1 MINRESWFGDSYY
14 EATVTRDHHEAPLEG
29 THSADV
35 CIVGAGYT
43 GLSAALECRA
53 RGLSVIV
60 VEAHRPGWGA
70 SGRNGGQVL
79 AGFANDD
86 EMAAQLGHP
95 DARRAWDLSVDGV
108 ALVRERIERY
118 EIDCD
123 FTPGFL
129 FVATR
134 PRRAT
139 ELEAWMDTISERYAY
154 PHLSWLDRAPLGE
167 RINSTQYVAGVRDAF
182 AGHLHP
188 LKYCLGLANAALQEG
203 AQIFC
208 NSPVERIDFGAKP
221 VVTTASG
228 EVRCAHVVV
237 CCNAFG
243 GDVLPKPIGRRIVPV
258 GTYIIATEPLPA
270 RDADALIRHR
280 EAICDNNFFLN
291 YFRLSHDNRL
301 LFGGRAASGY
311 VRPTLLRESMRARMA
326 TVFPHLSKTRIDF
339 LWGGFVDV
347 TRNRAPDFGRI
358 GSNSFYAQ
366 GFSGHGVALTGIA
379 GRAIAAAIGGKPQ
392 ILDLFAQ
399 IRHTP
404 FPGGPRLRRPMLELG
419 MWYHRVREL
428 LS

>member
-1 MINRESWFGDSYY
+1 MTNRESWFGDSYY
-14 EATVTRDHHEAPLEG
+14 EATVTRDHDEIPLEG

-79 AGFANDD
+79 AGFANDA
-86 EMAAQLGHP
+86 EMAAQLSHA
-95 DARRAWDLSVDGV
+95 DARWAWDLSVDGV
-108 ALVRERIERY
+108 SLVRERIEHHA
-118 EIDCD
+118 IDCD

-134 PRRAT
+134 ARRAR
-139 ELEAWMDTISERYAY
+139 ELEDWMRTITERYAY
-154 PHLSWLDRAPLGE
+154 PHLSWLDRDSLDE
-167 RINSTQYVAGVRDAF
+167 RVHSSQYVAGVRDAF

-188 LKYCLGLANAALQEG
+188 LKYCLGLADAALREG
-203 AQIFC
+203 AKIFC
-208 NSPVERIDFGAKP
+208 NSPVNHIDFGAKP
-221 VVTTASG
+221 LVKTASG
-228 EVRCAHVVV
+228 EVRCDHVIV
-237 CCNAFG
+237 CCNAYG
-243 GDVLPKPIGRRIVPV
+243 EQVLPETVGQRIVPI
-258 GTYIIATEPLPA
+258 GTYIIATEPLDA
-270 RDADALIRHR
+270 GDADVLIRHR

-291 YFRLSHDNRL
+291 YFRMSHDNRL

-311 VRPTLLRESMRARMA
+311 VKPERLTESMRARMA
-326 TVFPHLSKTRIDF
+326 TVFPHLARSRVDF

-358 GSNSFYAQ
+358 GANGFYAQ

-379 GRAIAAAIGGKPQ
+379 GRAITAALCGEPRV
-392 ILDLFAQ
+392 LDLFAQ

-404 FPGGPRLRRPMLELG
+404 FPGGTALRRPMLELG
-419 MWYHRVREL
+419 MWYHRVKEML
-428 LS
+428 G

>member
-1 MINRESWFGDSYY
+1 MFNRESWFGDSYY
-14 EATVTRDHHEAPLEG
+14 EATVTRGHDEAALAG
-29 THSADV
+29 THTADV

-86 EMAAQLGHP
+86 EMAAQLSAA
-95 DARRAWDLSVDGV
+95 DARRAWELSVDGV
-108 ALVRERIERY
+108 ALVSERIERY
-118 EIDCD
+118 AIDCD

-134 PRRAT
+134 PRRAAG
-139 ELEAWMDTISERYAY
+139 LEAWMRTISERYAY
-154 PHLSWLDRAPLGE
+154 PHLSWLERDPLGE
-167 RINSTQYVAGVRDAF
+167 RIHSSQYVAGVHDAF

-188 LKYCLGLANAALQEG
+188 LKYCLGLADAALREG

-208 NSPVERIDFGAKP
+208 NSPVTQIDSGTKP
-221 VVTTASG
+221 VVRTASG
-228 EVRCAHVVV
+228 EVRCAHVIV

-243 GDVLPKPIGRRIVPV
+243 GEVLPKPIARRIVPV
-258 GTYIIATEPLPA
+258 GTYIVATEPLPA
-270 RDADALIRHR
+270 SDADALIRHR

-291 YFRLSHDNRL
+291 YFRLSRDNRL

-311 VRPTLLRESMRARMA
+311 VRPERLTESMRARMA
-326 TVFPHLSKTRIDF
+326 IVFPHLAKTRIDF

-358 GSNSFYAQ
+358 GSNGFYAQ

-379 GRAIAAAIGGKPQ
+379 GRAIVAAICGKPQ
-392 ILDLFAQ
+392 VLDLFAQ
-399 IRHTP
+399 LRHTP
-404 FPGGPRLRRPMLELG
+404 FPGGAALRRPMLELG
-419 MWYHRVREL
+419 MWYHRVKEM